1 MTVQTLFASASGS
14 ADTALGCL
22 SEDVGCWFRT
32 RFGNPT
38 ATQRLACPIVAQ
50 GESVLVS
57 APTGSGKTLAAV
69 LPIIDGI
76 RNKRL
81 AGLRCVYVAPLKA
94 LVQDACVMLQRHCGE
109 IEELYG
115 IAIRV
120 GLRTGDTSPRARR
133 QLLDEPPHILLT
145 TPESLAV
152 MLTHAHAAELF
163 GTLRWVVVDEV
174 HALAGNKRGAD
185 LALSLERLEALTNAE
200 GLQRVGLSATC
211 SPLTVISQFLAGTG
225 RACRIVQVHE
235 SSPIELQVEPLPFDA
250 APGFMNRLVSRLDAD
265 LARNRT
271 TLIFT
276 STRNLTERVTWALRK
291 RYPERSD
298 SIAAHHSALAPA
310 RRGLV
315 EQALKEGRMWA
326 VVTSTSLELGIDIG
340 SVDGVVLVHPPGSVV
355 RLLQRL
361 GRSGHR
367 PGAPRRGL
375 VLTCSAR
382 ALLEATVTADGGRNG
397 QIEPLRIPD
406 HPYDV
411 LCQHLA
417 GMAMTGPWNAE
428 DAFALVR
435 RAYPYRD
442 LTLADFRECLAYLSG
457 ERADGTSW
465 LPARLR
471 WAADAFTIADERTA
485 RLLRRNLGTIL
496 TEQPCTV
503 RMAPTA
509 QSEATETR
517 RAAVVGE
524 VDEGYADRLQP
535 GDRFMLDGRCL
546 ELRHREG
553 KALLVDEVLGRPEV
567 PRWNGSGP
575 PMSNEL
581 ARRLYLF
588 RVQAA
593 EIQRESSAALA
604 AALRHEYKLNGTAA
618 ASLSRYI
625 TLQETIS
632 EVPDF
637 GTLLIER
644 LSNQS
649 CVEFY
654 FHTPLPRPANEAMVR
669 VVTDRLGH
677 ATRIHAVPMAADLG
691 FLLVVEGMADIDPD
705 AWRGILNPERFAE
718 DFAVNLRESFLLQN
732 RFDEIAQTGLLALR
746 SPESQRSTLD
756 DAIPLFDRV
765 LAMAPD
771 FLLLRQAEREAG
783 QSACDIGAALTFVRQ
798 VPAMQLRQRWLAE
811 PSPFADSL
819 LASHG
824 GPLDSTVL

>member
-1 MTVQTLFASASGS
+1 MQTLFANTGGSSA
-14 ADTALGCL
+14 AALGCL
-22 SEDVGCWFRT
+22 SEEVGCWFRA
-32 RFGNPT
+32 RFGKPT
-38 ATQRLACPIVAQ
+38 ATQRLAWPIIAG

-57 APTGSGKTLAAV
+57 APTGSGKTLAAL

-76 RNKRL
+76 RNEL
-81 AGLRCVYVAPLKA
+81 CCLYVAPLKA
-94 LVQDACVMLQRHCGE
+94 LVQDACFMLQRHCRE
-109 IEELYG
+109 IEDLYG
-115 IAIRV
+115 VATHV
-120 GLRTGDTSPRARR
+120 DLRTGDTSPRARR
-133 QLLDEPPHILLT
+133 RQLDNPPHILLT

-163 GTLRWVVVDEV
+163 GTLRWTVVDEV
-174 HALAGNKRGAD
+174 HALAANKRGAD
-185 LALSLERLEALTNAE
+185 LALSLERLETLTNTD

-211 SPLTVISQFLAGTG
+211 SPLYLIAQFLAGTG
-225 RACRIVQVHE
+225 RPCRITQIDD
-235 SSPIELQVEPLPFDA
+235 SSPIDLQVEPLAFDA
-250 APGFMNRLVSRLDAD
+250 GPGFMNRILNRLDAE

-276 STRNLTERVTWALRK
+276 NTRNLTERVTWALRK
-291 RYPERSD
+291 RYPERCEE
-298 SIAAHHSALAPA
+298 IAAHHSALAPA

-315 EQALKEGRMWA
+315 EQALKQGRLWA

-406 HPYDV
+406 QPFDV

-417 GMAMTGPWNAE
+417 GLAMTGRWTAE
-428 DAFALVR
+428 EAYAHVR
-435 RAYPYRD
+435 RAFPYRD
-442 LTLADFRECLAYLSG
+442 LSLADFRACLAYLSG
-457 ERADGTSW
+457 EHADGSSW

-471 WAADAFTIADERTA
+471 WDADRFTIADDRTA

-503 RMAPTA
+503 RMAPA
-509 QSEATETR
+509 AHAEATETQ
-517 RAAVVGE
+517 RAALVGE

-546 ELRHREG
+546 ELRQRDG

-567 PRWNGSGP
+567 PRWHGSGP

-604 AALRHEYKLNGTAA
+604 ATLRHEYHLNGTAA

-654 FHTPLPRPANEAMVR
+654 FHTPLPCPANEALVR
-669 VVTDRLGH
+669 VVTDRLRRT
-677 ATRIHAVPMAADLG
+677 ARIHAVPMAADLG
-691 FLLVVEGMADIDPD
+691 FLLVVEGTADIDPD
-705 AWRGILNPERFAE
+705 TWRAILQPEGFAE
-718 DFAVNLRESFLLQN
+718 DFAINVRDSFLLRN
-732 RFDEIAQTGLLALR
+732 RFGEIAQTGLLALR
-746 SPESQRSTLD
+746 YPESRIHSFA
-756 DAIPLFDRV
+756 DAIPLFDQV
-765 LAMAPD
+765 LATAPD
-771 FLLLRQAEREAG
+771 FVLLRQAEREAG
-783 QSACDIGAALTFVRQ
+783 MSSCDVGAALTFVRQ
-798 VPAMQLRQRWLAE
+798 VRTMQLRLRWLAE

-824 GPLDSTVL
+824 GPLDSATQ